1 MFFKKRYLKKLYI
14 RPARDPGGRSAIAIP
29 FVVKGETDILG
40 EWLEHNLDLG
50 IDYFIV
56 YDDASPPET
65 LEIIREKLS
74 TDQYSIIPWTMKVA
88 LEASC
93 QSIHPQV
100 LAFAHAIL
108 NFRDR
113 FRHLAFIDPDEF
125 IVPKNHLTLDEGL
138 ESLDHFPNISLPWH
152 MFGRSGHMQRPK
164 GDVGTNFLQ
173 RQRQIL
179 TYDGTCQFKCIVDP
193 FTVSMVSVHRFETH
207 EYGDLTIND
216 LGVRAKNSKRL
227 DKGFISS
234 KNLQL
239 NHYYTRSN
247 EELLLKIARGQN
259 EDRKIAADGGH
270 IMKRV
275 MAIEKDTVLDTS
287 LPDFRERRRQAMN

>member
-14 RPARDPGGRSAIAIP
+14 KPARDPGGRSAIAIP

-65 LEIIREKLS
+65 IEIIREKLS

-88 LEASC
+88 LEASN

-100 LAFAHAIL
+100 TAFAHAIL

-113 FRHLAFIDPDEF
+113 FRHFAFIDPDEF
-125 IVPKNHLTLDEGL
+125 IVPKNHLTLEEGL
-138 ESLDHFPNISLPWH
+138 ASLDHFPNISLPWH
-152 MFGRSGHMQRPK
+152 MFGRSGHIQRPE

-173 RQRQIL
+173 RQRQVL
-179 TYDGTCQFKCIVDP
+179 TDDGTCQFKCIVDP
-193 FTVSMVSVHRFETH
+193 FAISMVSVHRFETH
-207 EYGDLTIND
+207 EYGDVTMND
-216 LGVRAKNSKRL
+216 AGVTAKNSKRL
-227 DKGFISS
+227 EPRFISS
-234 KNLQL
+234 ENLQL

-247 EELLLKIARGQN
+247 QDLMAKIARGQN
-259 EDRKIAADGGH
+259 EDRNVPADGGH
-270 IMKRV
+270 IMRRAI
-275 MAIEKDTVLDTS
+275 AIEKDTVIDTA
-287 LPDFRERRRQAMN
+287 LPDFRERHRQAS